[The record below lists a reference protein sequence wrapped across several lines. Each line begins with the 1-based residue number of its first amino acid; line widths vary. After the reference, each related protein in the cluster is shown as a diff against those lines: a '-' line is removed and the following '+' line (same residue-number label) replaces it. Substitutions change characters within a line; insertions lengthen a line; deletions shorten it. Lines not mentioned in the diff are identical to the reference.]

1 MCVSCNVITCIG
13 NEMLLQS
20 AKKIFRLSNL
30 AFNPPQFKFN
40 ILRAPYYVKRNLYN
54 LGRYSIKSDQ

>member
-40 ILRAPYYVKRNLYN
+40 ILRAPLLRETQSL
-54 LGRYSIKSDQ
+54 KSWSL

>member
-40 ILRAPYYVKRNLYN
+40 ILRAPLLRETQSYN
-54 LGRYSIKSDQ
+54 LGRYSI